1 MQGAQNLAEP
11 LMRDLGAARAA
22 YSQGDVEASRDAHS
36 RPLPMAHESHTESG
50 GRIKSLVFG
59 G

>member
-1 MQGAQNLAEP
+1 MQVPSNLGEP

-22 YSQGDVEASRDAHS
+22 YSQGDVEASRVAHS
-36 RPLPMAHESHTESG
+36 SQVSMANEAHIESG
-50 GRIKSLVFG
+50 GRLKSLVFG